1 MFIYSYVSN
10 FSDKQVLAD
19 VRRIVGDHSYTPTD
33 VKDLTGM
40 VFTTCYMGSENS
52 SVETKNRAAELAQ
65 QIGRWELK

>member
-1 MFIYSYVSN
+1 
-10 FSDKQVLAD
+10 
-19 VRRIVGDHSYTPTD
+19 
-33 VKDLTGM
+33 